1 MLKKLLNTFF
11 FGYLPLRWRRVSRVF
26 SFFFII
32 IVMVVTG
39 SQDYRTTS
47 HQDEAITTLLILAI
61 LFSCLVSW
69 LIKPFVVKN
78 E

>member
-1 MLKKLLNTFF
+1 MKKILNTVF

-26 SFFFII
+26 ALLIII

-39 SQDYRTTS
+39 SQEYRTYA
-47 HQDEAITTLLILAI
+47 DMDVAIFSSLILAI
-61 LFSCLVSW
+61 LFACLVSW